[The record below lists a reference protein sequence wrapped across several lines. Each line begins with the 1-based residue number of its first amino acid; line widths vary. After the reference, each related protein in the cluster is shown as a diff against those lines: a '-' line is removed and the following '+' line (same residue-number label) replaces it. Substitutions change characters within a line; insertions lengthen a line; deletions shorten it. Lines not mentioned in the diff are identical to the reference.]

1 MKKSKLMLIASSA
14 AFAASVYLLAAA
26 VLYQPNQ
33 GIAAPANISS
43 SDMSSCLLV
52 SSEEAFTPK
61 VIKIH
66 DGKITVFEQGG
77 GEPILILDKVTDE
90 LPDETVNQL
99 QSGINVH
106 THDEYLSYLEDFS

>member
-26 VLYQPNQ
+26 VLYQPKQ
-33 GIAAPANISS
+33 SIAAPANVSS
-43 SDMSSCLLV
+43 SDIGSSLPV
-52 SSEEAFTPK
+52 SSDEAFTPK

-66 DGKITVFEQGG
+66 DGKITVFEQGRS
-77 GEPILILDKVTDE
+77 EPILILDKVINE
-90 LPDETVNQL
+90 LPDETVKQL

-106 THDEYLSYLEDFS
+106 TYDEYLSYLEDFS